1 MNKNKNQLAGRLE
14 ELAGPVDFRNDYEKA
29 TRSSKDLLEMGRH
42 NLAEF
47 EKLQALDEGT
57 RERIER
63 LSWLL
68 VARELQR
75 EALVRHGI
83 ADETAIRKV
92 LMSLYTEPANKAFC
106 DRIARLSEEGMA
118 DVDLTEE
125 QRSQLAEY
133 FRLLPQIQIEAIVE
147 EVSKYQ
153 NIHLESSASITDKL
167 HDFLKEV
174 PDEHR

>member
-1 MNKNKNQLAGRLE
+1 MNNKSKLLADRLK
-14 ELAGPVDFRNDYEKA
+14 ELAGPVHFRSDYERA
-29 TRSSKDLLEMGRH
+29 SWSSKDLLDMGRH
-42 NLAEF
+42 NLAEI
-47 EKLQALDEGT
+47 EKLQSLDEET
-57 RERIER
+57 LERIER
-63 LSWLL
+63 LTWLL

-83 ADETAIRKV
+83 ADEAAIRSV
-92 LMSLYTEPANKAFC
+92 LMNLYTEPANKAFC

-118 DVDLTEE
+118 DADLTEE
-125 QRSQLAEY
+125 QRTLVGVY

-153 NIHLESSASITDKL
+153 NIPLESSASITDKL
-167 HDFLKEV
+167 QDFLKEV